1 MLSLDGFTG
10 QAEQALHSASPGL
23 LPARTPQEP
32 ERHPGVRPNS
42 ASGPLHPEAP
52 LRRQQALCTK
62 TRRISKLVLGATSC
76 SPRKGRWLPAGRT
89 LLDKHEAQDAATP
102 DWPKP
107 EPVSHSALRA
117 AHGRLH
123 PRRQPSQHR
132 HEGRKGKRK
141 GPRPR
146 CQVRA
151 HRPPLCCPPA
161 VGADITNQS
170 RSLPTEHSLESLHSP
185 FRSAAAI
192 SQSWRMRESHFPH
205 LPSQPRISDTR
216 AASHLWAHSCLMS

>member
-10 QAEQALHSASPGL
+10 PAEQALHSASPGL

-32 ERHPGVRPNS
+32 ERHPGVRPDS
-42 ASGPLHPEAP
+42 ASASQPLCALRLP
-52 LRRQQALCTK
+52 RRQQALCTK
-62 TRRISKLVLGATSC
+62 TRRISKLVLGTTSC

-123 PRRQPSQHR
+123 PRHQPSQHR

-146 CQVRA
+146 WRF
-151 HRPPLCCPPA
+151 
-161 VGADITNQS
+161 
-170 RSLPTEHSLESLHSP
+170 EHTVHH
-185 FRSAAAI
+185 SAALL
-192 SQSWRMRESHFPH
+192 QSGQTSLINHGFSLLSTAWN
-205 LPSQPRISDTR
+205 PST
-216 AASHLWAHSCLMS
+216 AHSGQQRPSLRAGARGKATFHICHRGHGSQTRGLPLTSGHTFV